1 MFCFVKNGATLLL
14 ALTASCWLLPAQAQ
28 NTSSVFGPVVDPGH
42 RSAEYR
48 LGYDPD
54 SGSTAQRLHYQQS
67 WDAKRRWRVIVAA
80 REAGGSTFD
89 FNYVQGELLWQL
101 TADENPWQQG
111 LRFDFRLRDADRPG
125 RVGVNWI
132 HQFQVS
138 EFWRA
143 RLLLLSAVE
152 FGDNASSGVS
162 MQTRAQLSRSIGDGR
177 RYGLEMFSSYGAL
190 DDIASLS
197 DQRHQI
203 GPFYT
208 LPMAGGLKMHTSA
221 LFGVTD
227 PTADINLGIW
237 FSKSF

>member
-1 MFCFVKNGATLLL
+1 MFCFARNGASLLL
-14 ALTASCWLLPAQAQ
+14 ALGASCWLLPAQAQ
-28 NTSSVFGPVVDPGH
+28 NTGGVFGPVVDAGE
-42 RSAEYR
+42 RSTEYR
-48 LGYDPD
+48 IGYDPD

-67 WDAKRRWRVIVAA
+67 LDSQRRWRVIAA
-80 REAGGSTFD
+80 VRETGSSSFD
-89 FNYVQGELLWQL
+89 FDFVQGELFWQL
-101 TADENPWQQG
+101 TADENSWQQG
-111 LRFDFRLRDADRPG
+111 LRFDIRLRDSDRPSQ
-125 RVGVNWI
+125 VGVNWM

-138 EFWRA
+138 EIWRA
-143 RLLLLSAVE
+143 RLLLLSSAE
-152 FGDNASSGVS
+152 FGDNARSGLF
-162 MQTRAQLSRSIGDGR
+162 MQTRAQLSRSIAGGR

-208 LPMAGGLKMHTSA
+208 LPVAGGLKMHTSA